1 MRPPAAWSMRLR
13 VGQLLYGAGQRGD
26 AVFVVHGGLVK
37 ETLGSD
43 DGARVVRLV
52 GASGVTGLSALIDEP
67 HRHTALVIGDGHACR
82 IPVEPL
88 RAWLRADPASA
99 LSLVAH
105 WQGALDD
112 VDRVI
117 AAFASGPARA
127 RLARYI
133 LFLSDQLG
141 AQARL
146 RRQEAAELIGVTP
159 VSVTR
164 LIGEFKR
171 KGLVREVGARLGECD
186 RAGLTALAARARE
199 AGLR

>member
-1 MRPPAAWSMRLR
+1 MASPALSMRLR
-13 VGQLLYGAGQRGD
+13 PGQLLYGAGQRGD
-26 AVFVVHGGLVK
+26 AVFVIHGGLVK

-43 DGARVVRLV
+43 DGERVVRLV
-52 GASGVTGLSALIDEP
+52 GPMGATGLAALIGEP
-67 HRHTALVIGDGHACR
+67 HRHSALVIGDGQACR
-82 IPVEPL
+82 VPVERL
-88 RAWLRADPASA
+88 REGLRSDPGGA
-99 LSLVAH
+99 LELVVH

-133 LFLSDQLG
+133 LFLADQLG

-171 KGLVREVGARLGECD
+171 KGLVREVGTRLDGWD
-186 RAGLTALAARARE
+186 RAGLMALAMRE
-199 AGLR
+199 RGVVPH